1 MRYSSLMKAQER
13 TLSATEFKA
22 KCLQILDHL
31 GPGGVVITKHG
42 RPVARI
48 TPMGAIDNSKLIG
61 ALRDEV
67 VVLGDIFSTGEKWD
81 AES

>member
-1 MRYSSLMKAQER
+1 MVMKTPEK

-31 GPGGVVITKHG
+31 EPSGLVITKHG
-42 RPVARI
+42 RPVARV
-48 TPMGAIDNSKLIG
+48 TPLGRADNSKLFGSMKGKVRI
-61 ALRDEV
+61 
-67 VVLGDIFSTGEKWD
+67 LGDIFSTGEKWD